1 MANREYSSENNTYID
16 KTNIYKRYNSLPY
29 NSINSRHSKTR
40 KIENVLILQGGGSL
54 GAFGCGVIKGLTK
67 KGISL
72 DIICGTSIGA
82 INGAIFVGNKNES
95 LRPEENLENF
105 WKEIAES
112 TYSIFPGM
120 FFLDFDN
127 TKKTRNYNL
136 PKPIWREIN
145 SSSFNST
152 IFGVPKMFVP
162 RWNRFWWWGHTP
174 KNDIV
179 VGNDVTK
186 NNKDYNN
193 YNFEK
198 TLEELNPS
206 NWTYI
211 YDHSP
216 LKNTLDKYIDYKKL
230 SSTINKDDNI
240 KRYKDKKNSNNNKNS
255 VFKSET
261 IDGTRLIVTAVNV
274 LTSEPLVFDS
284 YKMNIH
290 SQHLL
295 ACSGY
300 PIYGFP
306 WIEVEE
312 GIYGWDGSLLNNTPL
327 RQVIQ
332 ASPRNDKH
340 IYIVENYPRKIDK
353 LPSTMVEVFDR
364 SRDIIFSDKT
374 NFTVQMSKIMTRQIK
389 LIEDLYDIFEIADK
403 TIDLSQVDSKKV
415 ERIKKEYNKIID
427 NYGAE
432 ILSINRITRQRIDN
446 PNILKNAD
454 FSPQTIRKLIDEGE
468 KKAIDCISSAG

>member
-1 MANREYSSENNTYID
+1 M
-16 KTNIYKRYNSLPY
+16 
-29 NSINSRHSKTR
+29 
-40 KIENVLILQGGGSL
+40 
-54 GAFGCGVIKGLTK
+54 
-67 KGISL
+67 
-72 DIICGTSIGA
+72 
-82 INGAIFVGNKNES
+82 
-95 LRPEENLENF
+95 
-105 WKEIAES
+105 
-112 TYSIFPGM
+112 
-120 FFLDFDN
+120 
-127 TKKTRNYNL
+127 
-136 PKPIWREIN
+136 
-145 SSSFNST
+145 
-152 IFGVPKMFVP
+152 
-162 RWNRFWWWGHTP
+162 
-174 KNDIV
+174 
-179 VGNDVTK
+179 
-186 NNKDYNN
+186 
-193 YNFEK
+193 
-198 TLEELNPS
+198 
-206 NWTYI
+206 
-211 YDHSP
+211 
-216 LKNTLDKYIDYKKL
+216 
-230 SSTINKDDNI
+230 
-240 KRYKDKKNSNNNKNS
+240 
-255 VFKSET
+255 
-261 IDGTRLIVTAVNV
+261 

-284 YKMNIH
+284 YKMNIQ
-290 SQHLL
+290 SLHLL

-374 NFTVQMSKIMTRQIK
+374 NFTVQMSRIMTRQIK
-389 LIEDLYDIFEIADK
+389 LIEHLYDIFEIADRI
-403 TIDLSQVDSKKV
+403 IDLSQVDSKKV

-446 PNILKNAD
+446 PNILKNTD